1 MRKML
6 LICVILAL
14 TVGCNTKK
22 VPYVTFKRE
31 YKENRFTKQFQE
43 ADSMFIM
50 DAKTLFTKV
59 VQMRKAQKEY
69 FKCRTQANLRIC
81 KALEAEIDRE
91 IERVN
96 SIIPPPKQPEQK
108 NLFTD

>member
-1 MRKML
+1 
-6 LICVILAL
+6 
-14 TVGCNTKK
+14 
-22 VPYVTFKRE
+22 
-31 YKENRFTKQFQE
+31 
-43 ADSMFIM
+43 M

-96 SIIPPPKQPEQK
+96 SIIPLLPNNRNKRIYSQIK
-108 NLFTD
+108 TNRL

>member
-43 ADSMFIM
+43 ADSMF
-50 DAKTLFTKV
+50 KEQYKY
-59 VQMRKAQKEY
+59 RK
-69 FKCRTQANLRIC
+69 
-81 KALEAEIDRE
+81 
-91 IERVN
+91 N
-96 SIIPPPKQPEQK
+96 SQK
-108 NLFTD
+108 NGKIWINKVSVWY

>member
-1 MRKML
+1 MQKHSLPKLSRCAKH
-6 LICVILAL
+6 
-14 TVGCNTKK
+14 KK
-22 VPYVTFKRE
+22 
-31 YKENRFTKQFQE
+31 NN
-43 ADSMFIM
+43 
-50 DAKTLFTKV
+50 
-59 VQMRKAQKEY
+59 

-96 SIIPPPKQPEQK
+96 IIPPPKQPEQK

>member
-1 MRKML
+1 
-6 LICVILAL
+6 
-14 TVGCNTKK
+14 
-22 VPYVTFKRE
+22 
-31 YKENRFTKQFQE
+31 
-43 ADSMFIM
+43 M

-91 IERVN
+91 MNVLIASSLLPNNRN
-96 SIIPPPKQPEQK
+96 KRIYSQIKT
-108 NLFTD
+108 NRL

>member
-1 MRKML
+1 
-6 LICVILAL
+6 
-14 TVGCNTKK
+14 
-22 VPYVTFKRE
+22 
-31 YKENRFTKQFQE
+31 
-43 ADSMFIM
+43 M
-50 DAKTLFTKV
+50 DAKTLFT
-59 VQMRKAQKEY
+59 KAQKEY

>member
-43 ADSMFIM
+43 ADSMF
-50 DAKTLFTKV
+50 
-59 VQMRKAQKEY
+59 KEQY
-69 FKCRTQANLRIC
+69 KGI
-81 KALEAEIDRE
+81 
-91 IERVN
+91 
-96 SIIPPPKQPEQK
+96 
-108 NLFTD
+108 

>member
-1 MRKML
+1 MK
-6 LICVILAL
+6 IW
-14 TVGCNTKK
+14 KK
-22 VPYVTFKRE
+22 VINQIKPVT
-31 YKENRFTKQFQE
+31 
-43 ADSMFIM
+43 M

-59 VQMRKAQKEY
+59 VLMRKAQKEY
-69 FKCRTQANLRIC
+69 FKCRTQANLRVC

>member
-1 MRKML
+1 
-6 LICVILAL
+6 
-14 TVGCNTKK
+14 
-22 VPYVTFKRE
+22 
-31 YKENRFTKQFQE
+31 
-43 ADSMFIM
+43 M

-108 NLFTD
+108 NLFTDYEFNSIKRNHCVPLRTQILCQYCSYQRYNQTRNLFLHFCNKRSR

>member
-1 MRKML
+1 
-6 LICVILAL
+6 
-14 TVGCNTKK
+14 
-22 VPYVTFKRE
+22 
-31 YKENRFTKQFQE
+31 
-43 ADSMFIM
+43 M

-81 KALEAEIDRE
+81 KALEAEI
-91 IERVN
+91 ERVN

>member
-1 MRKML
+1 
-6 LICVILAL
+6 
-14 TVGCNTKK
+14 
-22 VPYVTFKRE
+22 
-31 YKENRFTKQFQE
+31 
-43 ADSMFIM
+43 M

-96 SIIPPPKQPEQK
+96 SIIPPPNNRNKRIYSQIK
-108 NLFTD
+108 TNRL

>member
-1 MRKML
+1 ML

-43 ADSMFIM
+43 ADSMF
-50 DAKTLFTKV
+50 
-59 VQMRKAQKEY
+59 KEQY
-69 FKCRTQANLRIC
+69 KYNLRIC

>member
-1 MRKML
+1 
-6 LICVILAL
+6 
-14 TVGCNTKK
+14 
-22 VPYVTFKRE
+22 
-31 YKENRFTKQFQE
+31 
-43 ADSMFIM
+43 M

-91 IERVN
+91 IE
-96 SIIPPPKQPEQK
+96 
-108 NLFTD
+108 